1 MHATHGNS
9 LGMFAREGTLRAARG
24 PLTGLGAQLLLLAA
38 LAQTVG
44 LGRAGWVVGGS
55 SALILDAA
63 LARALW
69 RNPEARLGP
78 AGWVTLTRATLAVGV
93 AALAADSFQRDV
105 AVAAL
110 VALASVAL
118 ALDFVDGRVA
128 RRTKTA
134 SALGAKLDGE
144 VDAFLILALSVEVAP
159 SAGGWVLAIGAA
171 RYAFLAA
178 GWLFSWMRAPLP
190 PRHWR
195 KVVAAAQG
203 ITLTIAAAEVLPPA
217 LTRASLAVALALLAE
232 SFGRD
237 VWWLWR
243 HRRTAGPRVAAV
255 RDRDSGGAV
264 VLTLLALVVVWVAL
278 VAPNQPWLFTPG
290 AFVRLPLEGIV
301 VVMLA
306 VALPT
311 GARRVVPWVIG
322 PALGLLVLVKLLD
335 LGFFIAF
342 DRPFNPVDDWS
353 YASIGVETMRD
364 TFGRPDADLAV
375 AGAVLLGVAA
385 LVLPTLAV
393 LRLTRVAARHRRRS
407 LPAVAALAAAWV
419 VCWAFGAEL
428 VSGASIASTSGADLA
443 VDEVHA
449 VRSDL
454 RDRARF
460 SATIQND
467 RYRNTPG
474 DRLLTG
480 LRGKDVLLV
489 FVESYGKLAVEGT
502 SFSPGIAAVLDAGTR
517 QLADAGFSSRSGWL
531 TSSVF
536 GGGSWMAHATLQS
549 GAWVDSPGRYDEL
562 VASDRLTLTKAF
574 GRAGWRTV
582 GDMPANNRSWPEGQS
597 FYRFDKIYDRRNVGY
612 RGPRYAYASDARP
625 VRPARPAA
633 ARAGEAPPTPPLRRG
648 RPGVEPRAVDP
659 HPAPDR
665 LEPRRR
671 RVGLQP
677 AARRRER
684 LDRRQAGVRAVDQVH
699 ASRPVLVRRALRP
712 QEPRARR
719 AGRPPALESRHRIPP
734 GSRRAD
740 LGHRPRPGGDAP
752 DRRLGLGGRDAP
764 RADGAGL
771 ADERL
776 PEPLPRCVRLAAHYP
791 VARRDDADPRDRS
804 VVLEP
809 RREGVPQEHHVADLA
824 NVDERRPTARVP
836 GEGAV
841 AHEPGQPRSRRRT
854 PARRPAAARRRGPR

>member
-1 MHATHGNS
+1 MHASHGNS
-9 LGMFAREGTLRAARG
+9 LGMFVRGGTLRAARG

-128 RRTKTA
+128 RRTKTV

-178 GWLFSWMRAPLP
+178 EWLFSWMRAPLP
-190 PRHWR
+190 PRAWR

-217 LTRASLAVALALLAE
+217 LTRAALAVALALLAE

-301 VVMLA
+301 LVMLA

-311 GARRVVPWVIG
+311 GARRVIPWVIG

-407 LPAVAALAAAWV
+407 LPAVAALAAAWM

-467 RYRNTPG
+467 RYRNNAG
-474 DRLLTG
+474 DRLLAG

-502 SFSPGIAAVLDAGTR
+502 SVSPGIAAVLDAGTR

-536 GGGSWMAHATLQS
+536 GGGSWLAHATLQS
-549 GAWVDSPGRYDEL
+549 GVWVDSPGRYDEL

-582 GDMPANNRSWPEGQS
+582 GDVPANSRSWPEGQS
-597 FYRFDKIYDRRNVGY
+597 FYGFDKIYDRRNVGY
-612 RGPRYAYASDARP
+612 RGPRYGYASMPDQYVLLALQRLELARP
-625 VRPARPAA
+625 HRRPLFA
-633 ARAGEAPPTPPLRRG
+633 EVDLVSSHAPWTRTPPLIDWSRVGDGSVFNRLPVDESG
-648 RPGVEPRAVDP
+648 LTDVKQGYARSIRYTLRALFSFVEHYGRKNLVLVVLGDHQPSRVVTGYRPGHDVPISVIAHDPAVMRRIAGWGWVDGMR
-659 HPAPDR
+659 PAPTAPVWPMSAFR
-665 LEPRRR
+665 NRF
-671 RVGLQP
+671 
-677 AARRRER
+677 
-684 LDRRQAGVRAVDQVH
+684 LDAF
-699 ASRPVLVRRALRP
+699 
-712 QEPRARR
+712 
-719 AGRPPALESRHRIPP
+719 
-734 GSRRAD
+734 GSRLTTR
-740 LGHRPRPGGDAP
+740 
-752 DRRLGLGGRDAP
+752 
-764 RADGAGL
+764 
-771 ADERL
+771 
-776 PEPLPRCVRLAAHYP
+776 
-791 VARRDDADPRDRS
+791 
-804 VVLEP
+804 
-809 RREGVPQEHHVADLA
+809 
-824 NVDERRPTARVP
+824 
-836 GEGAV
+836 
-841 AHEPGQPRSRRRT
+841 
-854 PARRPAAARRRGPR
+854 